1 MTKKILL
8 IHAHPVDDAFAD
20 QVVAAYTA
28 GAAESGHTLRSLE
41 LKKLTFDLN
50 FSKGY
55 RGNQELEPDLSEA
68 QQLIAWANHLVFVF
82 PNWWGTYPAL
92 LKGFIDRVFL
102 PGFAF
107 RYNNGHRFPDKLLK
121 GKSARLIMTMDNP
134 RWYYFLVLGAPG
146 YRSLRK
152 AVLHFC
158 GIRPVRTFTISG
170 IRFAGERQRHIWLR
184 KARALG
190 KKGI

>member
-1 MTKKILL
+1 MKKKILL
-8 IHAHPVDDAFAD
+8 IHAHPVDDSFAD
-20 QVVAAYTA
+20 QLVQAYTS
-28 GAAESGHTLRSLE
+28 GAEEGGHELRTIL
-41 LKKLTFDLN
+41 LKKLDFDLN

-55 RGNQELEPDLSEA
+55 RGNQELEPDLAEA
-68 QQLIAWANHLVFVF
+68 QQHIAWADHLVFVF

-121 GKSARLIMTMDNP
+121 GKSARLVMTMDNP
-134 RWYYFLVLGAPG
+134 RWYYFLVLGAPA

-158 GIRPVRTFTISG
+158 GIKPVNTFTISS
-170 IRFAGERQRHIWLR
+170 IRFASEKQKQEWLY
-184 KARALG
+184 KAREFG
-190 KKGI
+190 KKGR

>member
-20 QVVAAYTA
+20 QLVEAYTS
-28 GAAESGHTLRSLE
+28 GAVSGGHTLRTLV
-41 LKKLTFDLN
+41 LKKLDFDLN

-55 RGNQELEPDLSEA
+55 RGNQELEPDLVTA
-68 QQLIAWANHLVFVF
+68 QQYIAWADHLVFVF

-107 RYNNGHRFPDKLLK
+107 RYANGHRFPDKLLK
-121 GKSARLIMTMDNP
+121 GKTARLIMTMDNP
-134 RWYYFLVLGAPG
+134 GWYYFLVLGAPG

-158 GIRPVRTFTISG
+158 GIKPVRTYTINS
-170 IRFAGERQRHIWLR
+170 IRFASGSKKQRWLK
-184 KARALG
+184 KAEALG
-190 KKGI
+190 SKGI